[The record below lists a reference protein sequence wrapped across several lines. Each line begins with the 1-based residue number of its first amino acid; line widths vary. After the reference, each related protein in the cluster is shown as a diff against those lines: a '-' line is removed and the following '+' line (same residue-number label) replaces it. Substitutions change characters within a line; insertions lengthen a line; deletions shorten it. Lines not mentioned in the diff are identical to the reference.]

1 MCGWN
6 EVTPQS
12 HYFLLLE
19 FIANE
24 LSGFGKLKFCTINL
38 PRKILGR
45 NGLYP
50 LIRLFEGCNFPDA
63 N

>member
-1 MCGWN
+1 MLTWN
-6 EVTPQS
+6 DATSQT
-12 HYFLLLE
+12 HQFLLLE

-24 LSGFGKLKFCTINL
+24 LSGFGELKFCTINF
-38 PRKILGR
+38 RHKISGG

-50 LIRLFEGCNFPDA
+50 LIRPFEGCNSPDA

>member
-1 MCGWN
+1 MLAWYKA
-6 EVTPQS
+6 TSQS

-24 LSGFGKLKFCTINL
+24 LSGIGELKFCTINF
-38 PRKILGR
+38 RHKISGG

-50 LIRLFEGCNFPDA
+50 LLRPFEGYNSLDA